1 MPKNIKIQIN
11 PEILTWAREEAGYMP
26 EDIASKLHITK
37 EKYAQWESE
46 VGEIPLG
53 QVREI
58 ANYYKRQL
66 AVFLLPSPPP
76 RIKKPNDYRNLAIS
90 HAGLSH
96 EVMIALRRTTNY
108 LALAKEILG
117 DQYWQN
123 QYQWQNEVQNL
134 VDQETNGNDLLINW
148 LRQILKIDINRQK
161 KFRGNKDAFR
171 QWRNSI
177 EQELGIFIF
186 QFDMPEEE
194 IDGFCY
200 AEEKPPYAIV
210 VNKSQASCRK
220 IFTIFHELRHILGHQ
235 SGICLPEIEKKV
247 KGDEQTCNNFAGE
260 FLVPNH
266 EILPVSDINIVSQYA
281 WQFKVSREVYLYRSY
296 ERHLID
302 KSVFSQILKE
312 IRESSVPKK
321 KPNTK
326 EIRISPTVLSK
337 STRGE
342 KFYNLILD
350 AVYSDKIDYLSASDA
365 LGMGYSYIAANE

>member
-1 MPKNIKIQIN
+1 MPQNIKIQVN
-11 PEILTWAREEAGYMP
+11 PEILTWAREEAGYKP
-26 EDIASKLHITK
+26 EDIAGKLHIPT
-37 EKYAQWESE
+37 EKYTRWESE
-46 VGEIPLG
+46 AEEIPLG
-53 QVREI
+53 QVKEI

-66 AVFLLPSPPP
+66 AVFLLPAPPP

-96 EVMIALRRTTNY
+96 EIMIALRRATNY
-108 LALAKEILG
+108 LALAREILG

-123 QYQWQNEVQNL
+123 QYQWQDEVTNL
-134 VDQETNGNDLLINW
+134 VEKETNKNDLLINW
-148 LRQILKIDINRQK
+148 LRRILKIDINGQK

-171 QWRNSI
+171 KWRNSI
-177 EQELGIFIF
+177 EQELGMFIF

-220 IFTIFHELRHILGHQ
+220 IFTIFHELRHIFGNQ

-247 KGDEQTCNNFAGE
+247 QGDELICNNFAGE
-260 FLVPNH
+260 FLVPDQ
-266 EILPVSDINIVSQYA
+266 EVLPVANMSIIFQYA
-281 WQFKVSREVYLYRSY
+281 RQFKVSREVYLHRSY
-296 ERHLID
+296 ERHLIG
-302 KSVFSQILKE
+302 KSDFFRLLKE
-312 IRESSVPKK
+312 IRESPVPKK

-326 EIRISPTVLSK
+326 EIRIRPTLLSK

-365 LGMGYSYIAANE
+365 LGMGYSHIAANE